1 MVLLELRRISSQV
14 PMPLKEDFNRKMTM
28 KTRKALEKMMKMRK
42 RMMTQ
47 KVEQLTTMMKK
58 VVTTTSES
66 SNSSSVLHNS

>member
-1 MVLLELRRISSQV
+1 VLLELRRISSQV
-14 PMPLKEDFNRKMTM
+14 PMPLREDFNLRMTM

-58 VVTTTSES
+58 AVTTTSES

>member
-1 MVLLELRRISSQV
+1 VLLELRRISSQAL
-14 PMPLKEDFNRKMTM
+14 MPLREDFNQRMTM

-42 RMMTQ
+42 RMMTL
-47 KVEQLTTMMKK
+47 KVEQLTTMTRK